1 MAVFNSYVSLPEG
14 NVWNEALKK
23 VSFQWDQGNNLYPC
37 STRIPASLVSWVIEW
52 SHHWLHQTISGS
64 RFSRGKLS
72 NHPENSPETD
82 EYSTPFSPKN
92 GWFETQKPMAVVP
105 FVPPFLNLLWGV
117 PGARRLKLLADTPRS
132 EIATPTGV
140 VLKKSAQKTLSP
152 RNHGI
157 LMVYHDMFFDR
168 TLFDESFR

>member
-23 VSFQWDQGNNLYPC
+23 VSFQWDQGNNPYPC

-52 SHHWLHQTISGS
+52 QSRLHDWNRWVLPSHPIKISG
-64 RFSRGKLS
+64 
-72 NHPENSPETD
+72 PQWP
-82 EYSTPFSPKN
+82 PKN
-92 GWFETQKPMAVVP
+92 GWFETQKPMALVP
-105 FVPPFLNLLWGV
+105 FVLPFLNLLWGV

-140 VLKKSAQKTLSP
+140 VLKGGVQKTLSP

-157 LMVYHDMFFDR
+157 LMVYHDMFFDH